1 MAEEAKN
8 STFLEKNGFDYR
20 LSEFKKT
27 TQISH
32 WLLQRLM
39 ESAVSSI
46 IVLPCIRIHCQRMN
60 IFLLMVKYSTW
71 QTWPICTSNDKTGIL
86 RLTRKS
92 GVKTVVN
99 IGIQDCQKDIN
110 ELMDF
115 IENADIIILNA
126 LEFATLVK
134 KSPEHLDVSKDVA
147 TLAHL
152 RPKQI
157 LIVTDGKNG
166 SYVYKWRN
174 FLSGGKSWNHN
185 C

>member
-1 MAEEAKN
+1 
-8 STFLEKNGFDYR
+8 
-20 LSEFKKT
+20 
-27 TQISH
+27 
-32 WLLQRLM
+32 
-39 ESAVSSI
+39 
-46 IVLPCIRIHCQRMN
+46 
-60 IFLLMVKYSTW
+60 MVKYSTW